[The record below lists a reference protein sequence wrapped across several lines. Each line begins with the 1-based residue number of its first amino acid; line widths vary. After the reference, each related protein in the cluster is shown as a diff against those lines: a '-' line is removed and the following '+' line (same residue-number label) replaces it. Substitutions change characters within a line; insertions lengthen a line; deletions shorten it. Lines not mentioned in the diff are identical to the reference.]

1 MSIFRH
7 VDHVRGHAVWLPG
20 LGRESVVVDA
30 GAHKGEFS
38 RSLAERFGCRCYL
51 VEANPDLAAQLS
63 QQGFKNVLPA
73 ALSAEDGRARFV
85 HRDNKESGG
94 IVAGEGETGA
104 TTVEVETLSL
114 PALLRRVGA
123 ERIDLL
129 KLDIEGAEFD
139 LIAKTPDEV
148 LRGIGQ
154 ITVECH
160 DFLPEF
166 KGRGLYEALRDRL
179 EALGF
184 ICCCMS
190 IRTHGDV
197 LFLNQSVAGLGAFNR
212 FQLRHIARWEARLRV
227 NIPIK
232 NRPPR

>member
-1 MSIFRH
+1 MSIYRH
-7 VDHVRGHAVWLPG
+7 LDRVRGHAVWIAG
-20 LGRESVVVDA
+20 LGSGSVVVDA

-38 RSLAERFGCRCYL
+38 QTLAERFGCRCYL
-51 VEANPDLAAQLS
+51 VEANPDLATQLS

-73 ALSAEDGRARFV
+73 ALSAGDGRARFV
-85 HRDNKESGG
+85 HRANKESGG
-94 IVAGEGETGA
+94 IFAREGEAGA
-104 TTVEVETLSL
+104 VTVEVETLSL
-114 PALLRRVGA
+114 PTLSRRIGV

-139 LIAKTPDEV
+139 LVAKTPDEV
-148 LRGIGQ
+148 LRRIGQ

-179 EALGF
+179 EVLGF
-184 ICCCMS
+184 IRCCMS

-197 LFLNQSVAGLGAFNR
+197 LFLNQSVARLGPFDR
-212 FQLRHIARWEARLRV
+212 FQLRHVARWAARMR
-227 NIPIK
+227 
-232 NRPPR
+232 